1 MADEKQPSALL
12 RRHDQLK
19 RWEESDTNRASDSL
33 SSHNRK
39 VKFQDGCVFLAACS
53 SGDCEEVLRML
64 EKNADINTANID
76 GLTALHQACID
87 DNLDMVEFLVEHS
100 ADVDVCD
107 NEGWTPLHATA
118 SCGFTEIARY
128 LLRIGANVAAV
139 NNDGDLPFD
148 ICEDGE
154 MEALLQE
161 EMDRQGVDADAA
173 RSEEENQML
182 ADANKWLSNKSV
194 KEKRHPKTGATAL
207 HVACAKGYMKVIS
220 VLMQAGSDINAKD
233 CDGWTPLHAAAHW
246 GQEEACKVLAEHM
259 CDMETKNNAGQSAFD
274 VADSEIIKL
283 LEELKTKQATLKDT
297 ADVQNEII
305 QHRGQHQKRRPV
317 TTTITNLDQ
326 PDNDPRSSVTRM
338 SGDQKQSVTLKT
350 KERGDPNL
358 IHQTTPESVV
368 EKDPTGKTGS
378 SSEGEGE
385 ESSES
390 ETEKQNAINNQT
402 SGVKQVHD
410 IPSTTT
416 VEIQKP
422 EMPKI
427 DEKGELGQISND
439 LDTQNEA
446 DKVEISIKDQVPR
459 IERIGDGDNQLT
471 AKEKEQ
477 DKVEK
482 ESDEKNEEMKESEEK
497 EVAPSPPPKDEGPDK
512 GMAPRREPISRSI
525 SAPEPPLPA
534 QEQVPLPNEISK
546 PTNPKEVPS
555 WRAGLRK
562 TGSTSQVTGSVMSKE
577 KDTDKSLARS
587 ASSPRLDNNQD
598 KTGNKVSFP
607 PSSISETPDS
617 RSTDRYGSQYG
628 STGPYRRPTSFTST
642 SSSYLP
648 AYIPYYSRQQENNER
663 REREKESAAAANSRL
678 TGSTTPTSS
687 SGSSMSSSMSSSSSS
702 NIITSPYS
710 NYQFS
715 KRSYEPPRRDEEA
728 ETLRKARAKRARET
742 RRSTQGVTL
751 EDIQQA
757 EKALKDP
764 SKVTST
770 TTGTTTTTTSSTS
783 GADDKSRVPEA
794 GSQKD
799 SERVPGLES
808 TKKEVSASED
818 TTVLRRRTLEERR
831 QDDLRSSYRKSR
843 DSVKDYSTDSAY
855 IPRRERNT
863 LSTSDGSSTTSSLN
877 AGSGLTR
884 VSSLRTNRIRNGEL
898 ESRNEDK
905 DKEERQKDSK
915 DDSQEKSHDMRT
927 VRARRTRKERRSTG
941 IVSYDAKNDKMLT
954 FPIDFCFK
962 DEDEKEEEKEEKKE
976 DKKETEDKSSYRHR
990 GQYSSTSD
998 VGDKYSS
1005 RSSYADHYQS
1015 TPSLDSNYK
1024 KLYEDE
1030 KYTTE
1035 RLRKELERTKK
1046 ELIEAKAELDRLVKR
1061 TEANKAADSN
1071 DKREKRA
1078 LERKLSEMEEELK
1091 KMDQLRDDN
1100 KRLKEEN
1107 GALIRVIS
1115 KLSK

>member
-19 RWEESDTNRASDSL
+19 RWEESDTNRASTTL
-33 SSHNRK
+33 SSHNKK

-53 SGDCEEVLRML
+53 SGDCDEVLRMI

-128 LLRIGANVAAV
+128 LIRIGANVAAV

-207 HVACAKGYMKVIS
+207 HVASAKGYMKVIS
-220 VLMQAGSDINAKD
+220 VLIQAGSDINAKD

-259 CDMETKNNAGQSAFD
+259 CDMDIKNNAGQSAFD

-283 LEELKTKQATLKDT
+283 MEELKTKQCKDT
-297 ADVQNEII
+297 ADSQNEII
-305 QHRGQHQKRRPV
+305 QHRGQHQKRSRSDSTRPV

-326 PDNDPRSSVTRM
+326 PDTDPRSSVTRM

-358 IHQTTPESVV
+358 IHQTTPES
-368 EKDPTGKTGS
+368 EKEPTGKTSS

-390 ETEKQNAINNQT
+390 ETGKNSTEKQNAINNQT

-410 IPSTTT
+410 KPSTTT

-471 AKEKEQ
+471 
-477 DKVEK
+477 
-482 ESDEKNEEMKESEEK
+482 
-497 EVAPSPPPKDEGPDK
+497 
-512 GMAPRREPISRSI
+512 
-525 SAPEPPLPA
+525 
-534 QEQVPLPNEISK
+534 VPLPNEISK

-598 KTGNKVSFP
+598 KSGNKVSFP
-607 PSSISETPDS
+607 ASTVSETSDS
-617 RSTDRYGSQYG
+617 RSTDR
-628 STGPYRRPTSFTST
+628 
-642 SSSYLP
+642 
-648 AYIPYYSRQQENNER
+648 
-663 REREKESAAAANSRL
+663 
-678 TGSTTPTSS
+678 
-687 SGSSMSSSMSSSSSS
+687 
-702 NIITSPYS
+702 
-710 NYQFS
+710 
-715 KRSYEPPRRDEEA
+715 SYEPPKRDEEA

-783 GADDKSRVPEA
+783 VTDDKSRVSEA

-808 TKKEVSASED
+808 TKKEVSATED
-818 TTVLRRRTLEERR
+818 TTVPRRRTLEERR

-843 DSVKDYSTDSAY
+843 DTTKDYSTDSAY
-855 IPRRERNT
+855 IPRRDRNT
-863 LSTSDGSSTTSSLN
+863 LSTSDSSSTTSSLN
-877 AGSGLTR
+877 TGSGLTR
-884 VSSLRTNRIRNGEL
+884 TSSLRTNRIRNGEL
-898 ESRNEDK
+898 ESRNEE
-905 DKEERQKDSK
+905 KEERLKDSK

-954 FPIDFCFK
+954 LPIDFCFEK
-962 DEDEKEEEKEEKKE
+962 DEDEKEEEKEE
-976 DKKETEDKSSYRHR
+976 KKETEDKSSYRHR

-1005 RSSYADHYQS
+1005 RPSSYADHYQS

-1046 ELIEAKAELDRLVKR
+1046 ELLDAKAELDRLVKR
-1061 TEANKAADSN
+1061 TEANKASDSN

-1091 KMDQLRDDN
+1091 KMDQLKDDN

>member
-19 RWEESDTNRASDSL
+19 RWEESDTNKASTTL
-33 SSHNRK
+33 STHNKK

-53 SGDCEEVLRML
+53 SGDCDEVLRMI

-128 LLRIGANVAAV
+128 LIRIGANVAAV

-220 VLMQAGSDINAKD
+220 VLIQAGSDINAKD

-259 CDMETKNNAGQSAFD
+259 CDMEIKNNAGQSAFD

-283 LEELKTKQATLKDT
+283 LEELKIKQATFKDT

-326 PDNDPRSSVTRM
+326 PDTDPRSSVTRM

-358 IHQTTPESVV
+358 IHQTTPESVS
-368 EKDPTGKTGS
+368 EKDPTSKTSS
-378 SSEGEGE
+378 SSEGEAE

-402 SGVKQVHD
+402 SGVKKVHD
-410 IPSTTT
+410 KPSTTT

-459 IERIGDGDNQLT
+459 IDRIGDGDNQLT

-482 ESDEKNEEMKESEEK
+482 ESDEKKEEIKETEEK
-497 EVAPSPPPKDEGPDK
+497 EVVPPTPAKDDGLDT
-512 GMAPRREPISRSI
+512 GMAPVREPISRSI

-534 QEQVPLPNEISK
+534 QEQ
-546 PTNPKEVPS
+546 
-555 WRAGLRK
+555 
-562 TGSTSQVTGSVMSKE
+562 
-577 KDTDKSLARS
+577 DKS
-587 ASSPRLDNNQD
+587 
-598 KTGNKVSFP
+598 GHKVSFP
-607 PSSISETPDS
+607 ASTVSETSDS
-617 RSTDRYGSQYG
+617 RSTDR
-628 STGPYRRPTSFTST
+628 
-642 SSSYLP
+642 
-648 AYIPYYSRQQENNER
+648 
-663 REREKESAAAANSRL
+663 
-678 TGSTTPTSS
+678 
-687 SGSSMSSSMSSSSSS
+687 
-702 NIITSPYS
+702 
-710 NYQFS
+710 
-715 KRSYEPPRRDEEA
+715 SYEPPKRDEEA

-783 GADDKSRVPEA
+783 STDDKSRVPEV

-808 TKKEVSASED
+808 TKKEVSTTED

-831 QDDLRSSYRKSR
+831 QDDLRGSYRKSR
-843 DSVKDYSTDSAY
+843 DATKDYSTDS
-855 IPRRERNT
+855 
-863 LSTSDGSSTTSSLN
+863 
-877 AGSGLTR
+877 
-884 VSSLRTNRIRNGEL
+884 
-898 ESRNEDK
+898 
-905 DKEERQKDSK
+905 
-915 DDSQEKSHDMRT
+915 DSQEKSHDMRT

-941 IVSYDAKNDKMLT
+941 IVSYDAKNDE
-954 FPIDFCFK
+954 D
-962 DEDEKEEEKEEKKE
+962 DEKEEEKEE
-976 DKKETEDKSSYRHR
+976 KKETEDKSSYRHR

-1005 RSSYADHYQS
+1005 RPSSYADHYQS

-1030 KYTTE
+1030 KYTTD
-1035 RLRKELERTKK
+1035 RLRKELDRTKK
-1046 ELIEAKAELDRLVKR
+1046 ELLDAKAELDRLVKR
-1061 TEANKAADSN
+1061 TEANKASDSN

-1091 KMDQLRDDN
+1091 HMDKIRAEN
-1100 KRLKEEN
+1100 TKLKEEN
-1107 GALIRVIS
+1107 RALTRVIS

>member
-390 ETEKQNAINNQT
+390 ETGKNTTEKQNAINNQT

-471 AKEKEQ
+471 
-477 DKVEK
+477 
-482 ESDEKNEEMKESEEK
+482 
-497 EVAPSPPPKDEGPDK
+497 
-512 GMAPRREPISRSI
+512 
-525 SAPEPPLPA
+525 
-534 QEQVPLPNEISK
+534 
-546 PTNPKEVPS
+546 
-555 WRAGLRK
+555 
-562 TGSTSQVTGSVMSKE
+562 
-577 KDTDKSLARS
+577 
-587 ASSPRLDNNQD
+587 D

-617 RSTDRYGSQYG
+617 RSTD
-628 STGPYRRPTSFTST
+628 
-642 SSSYLP
+642 
-648 AYIPYYSRQQENNER
+648 
-663 REREKESAAAANSRL
+663 
-678 TGSTTPTSS
+678 
-687 SGSSMSSSMSSSSSS
+687 
-702 NIITSPYS
+702 
-710 NYQFS
+710 
-715 KRSYEPPRRDEEA
+715 RSYEPPRRDEEA

>member
-19 RWEESDTNRASDSL
+19 RWEESDTNRASTTL
-33 SSHNRK
+33 SSHNKK

-53 SGDCEEVLRML
+53 SGDCDEVLRMI

-128 LLRIGANVAAV
+128 LIRIGANVAAV

-207 HVACAKGYMKVIS
+207 HVASAKGYMKVIS
-220 VLMQAGSDINAKD
+220 VLIQAGSDINAKD

-259 CDMETKNNAGQSAFD
+259 CDMDIKNNAGQSAFD

-283 LEELKTKQATLKDT
+283 MEELKTKQCKDT
-297 ADVQNEII
+297 ADSQNEII
-305 QHRGQHQKRRPV
+305 QHRGQHQKRSRSDSTRPV

-326 PDNDPRSSVTRM
+326 PDTDPRSSVTRM

-358 IHQTTPESVV
+358 IHQTTPES
-368 EKDPTGKTGS
+368 EKEPTGKTSS

-390 ETEKQNAINNQT
+390 ETGKNSTEKQNAINNQT
-402 SGVKQVHD
+402 SGVK
-410 IPSTTT
+410 
-416 VEIQKP
+416 
-422 EMPKI
+422 
-427 DEKGELGQISND
+427 
-439 LDTQNEA
+439 
-446 DKVEISIKDQVPR
+446 
-459 IERIGDGDNQLT
+459 
-471 AKEKEQ
+471 
-477 DKVEK
+477 
-482 ESDEKNEEMKESEEK
+482 
-497 EVAPSPPPKDEGPDK
+497 
-512 GMAPRREPISRSI
+512 
-525 SAPEPPLPA
+525 
-534 QEQVPLPNEISK
+534 QVPLPNEISK

-598 KTGNKVSFP
+598 KSGNKVSFP
-607 PSSISETPDS
+607 ASTVSETSDS
-617 RSTDRYGSQYG
+617 RSTDRYSSQYG
-628 STGPYRRPTSFTST
+628 SSGPYRRPTSFTST

-648 AYIPYYSRQQENNER
+648 AYIPYYTRQQENNER
-663 REREKESAAAANSRL
+663 REREKESAAAGNSRL
-678 TGSTTPTSS
+678 SGSTTPTSS
-687 SGSSMSSSMSSSSSS
+687 TGSSMSSSMSSSSSS

-715 KRSYEPPRRDEEA
+715 KRSYEPPKRDEEA

-783 GADDKSRVPEA
+783 VTDDKSRVSEA

-808 TKKEVSASED
+808 TKKEVSATED
-818 TTVLRRRTLEERR
+818 TTVPRRRTLEERR

-843 DSVKDYSTDSAY
+843 DTTKDYSTDSAY
-855 IPRRERNT
+855 IPRRDRNT
-863 LSTSDGSSTTSSLN
+863 LSTSDSSSTTSSLN
-877 AGSGLTR
+877 TGSGLTR
-884 VSSLRTNRIRNGEL
+884 TSSLRTNRIRNGEL
-898 ESRNEDK
+898 ESRNEE
-905 DKEERQKDSK
+905 KEERLKDSK

-954 FPIDFCFK
+954 LPIDFCFEK
-962 DEDEKEEEKEEKKE
+962 DEDEKEEEKEE
-976 DKKETEDKSSYRHR
+976 KKETEDKSSYRHR

-1005 RSSYADHYQS
+1005 RPSSYADHYQS

-1046 ELIEAKAELDRLVKR
+1046 ELLDAKAELDRLVKR
-1061 TEANKAADSN
+1061 TEANKASDSN

-1091 KMDQLRDDN
+1091 KMDQLKDDN

>member
-19 RWEESDTNRASDSL
+19 RWEESDTNKASTTL
-33 SSHNRK
+33 STHNKK

-53 SGDCEEVLRML
+53 SGDCDEVLRMI

-128 LLRIGANVAAV
+128 LIRIGANVAAV

-220 VLMQAGSDINAKD
+220 VLIQAGSDINAKD

-259 CDMETKNNAGQSAFD
+259 CDMEIKNNAGQSAFD

-283 LEELKTKQATLKDT
+283 LEELKIKQATFKDT

-326 PDNDPRSSVTRM
+326 PDTDPRSSVTRM

-358 IHQTTPESVV
+358 IHQTTPESVS
-368 EKDPTGKTGS
+368 EKDPTSKTSS
-378 SSEGEGE
+378 SSEGEAE

-402 SGVKQVHD
+402 SGVK
-410 IPSTTT
+410 
-416 VEIQKP
+416 K
-422 EMPKI
+422 
-427 DEKGELGQISND
+427 
-439 LDTQNEA
+439 
-446 DKVEISIKDQVPR
+446 
-459 IERIGDGDNQLT
+459 

-482 ESDEKNEEMKESEEK
+482 ESDEKKEEIKETEEK
-497 EVAPSPPPKDEGPDK
+497 EVVPPTPAKDDGLDT
-512 GMAPRREPISRSI
+512 GMAPVREPISRSI

-534 QEQVPLPNEISK
+534 QEQ
-546 PTNPKEVPS
+546 
-555 WRAGLRK
+555 
-562 TGSTSQVTGSVMSKE
+562 
-577 KDTDKSLARS
+577 DKS
-587 ASSPRLDNNQD
+587 
-598 KTGNKVSFP
+598 GHKVSFP
-607 PSSISETPDS
+607 ASTVSETSDS
-617 RSTDRYGSQYG
+617 RSTDR
-628 STGPYRRPTSFTST
+628 
-642 SSSYLP
+642 
-648 AYIPYYSRQQENNER
+648 
-663 REREKESAAAANSRL
+663 
-678 TGSTTPTSS
+678 
-687 SGSSMSSSMSSSSSS
+687 
-702 NIITSPYS
+702 
-710 NYQFS
+710 
-715 KRSYEPPRRDEEA
+715 SYEPPKRDEEA

-783 GADDKSRVPEA
+783 STDDKSRVPEV

-808 TKKEVSASED
+808 TKKEVSTTED

-831 QDDLRSSYRKSR
+831 QDDLRGSYRKSR
-843 DSVKDYSTDSAY
+843 DATKDYSTDSAY

-863 LSTSDGSSTTSSLN
+863 LSTSDSSSTTSSLN
-877 AGSGLTR
+877 TGSGLTR
-884 VSSLRTNRIRNGEL
+884 ASSLRTNRIRNGEL
-898 ESRNEDK
+898 ESRNEE
-905 DKEERQKDSK
+905 KEERLKDSK

-941 IVSYDAKNDKMLT
+941 IVSYDAKNDE
-954 FPIDFCFK
+954 D
-962 DEDEKEEEKEEKKE
+962 DEKEEEKEE
-976 DKKETEDKSSYRHR
+976 KKETEDKSSYRHR

-1005 RSSYADHYQS
+1005 RPSSYADHYQS

-1030 KYTTE
+1030 KYTTD
-1035 RLRKELERTKK
+1035 RLRKELDRTKK
-1046 ELIEAKAELDRLVKR
+1046 ELLDAKAELDRLVKR
-1061 TEANKAADSN
+1061 TEANKASDSN

-1091 KMDQLRDDN
+1091 HMDKIRAEN
-1100 KRLKEEN
+1100 TKLKEEN
-1107 GALIRVIS
+1107 RALTRVIS

>member
-390 ETEKQNAINNQT
+390 ETGKNTTEKQNAINNQT

-534 QEQVPLPNEISK
+534 QEQ
-546 PTNPKEVPS
+546 
-555 WRAGLRK
+555 
-562 TGSTSQVTGSVMSKE
+562 
-577 KDTDKSLARS
+577 
-587 ASSPRLDNNQD
+587 D

-617 RSTDRYGSQYG
+617 RSTD
-628 STGPYRRPTSFTST
+628 
-642 SSSYLP
+642 
-648 AYIPYYSRQQENNER
+648 
-663 REREKESAAAANSRL
+663 
-678 TGSTTPTSS
+678 
-687 SGSSMSSSMSSSSSS
+687 
-702 NIITSPYS
+702 
-710 NYQFS
+710 
-715 KRSYEPPRRDEEA
+715 RSYEPPRRDEEA

>member
-12 RRHDQLK
+12 RRQDQLK
-19 RWEESDTNRASDSL
+19 RWKESDTNKASTTL
-33 SSHNRK
+33 SPHSRK

-53 SGDCEEVLRML
+53 SGDCDEVLRMI

-87 DNLDMVEFLVEHS
+87 DNLDMVEFLVDHN

-128 LLRIGANVAAV
+128 LIRIGANVAAV

-207 HVACAKGYMKVIS
+207 HVASAKGYMKVIS
-220 VLMQAGSDINAKD
+220 VLIQAGSDINAKD

-259 CDMETKNNAGQSAFD
+259 CDMEIKNNAGQSAFD

-283 LEELKTKQATLKDT
+283 MEELKTKQATFKDT
-297 ADVQNEII
+297 ADLQNEII
-305 QHRGQHQKRRPV
+305 QHRGQHQKRSRSDSTRPV
-317 TTTITNLDQ
+317 TTTITYVDQ
-326 PDNDPRSSVTRM
+326 PDTDPRSSVTRM

-358 IHQTTPESVV
+358 IHQSTPEA
-368 EKDPTGKTGS
+368 EPTAKTS
-378 SSEGEGE
+378 SSSEGE

-390 ETEKQNAINNQT
+390 ETGKNSTEKQNAINNQT

-410 IPSTTT
+410 KPSTTT

-446 DKVEISIKDQVPR
+446 DKVEISIKDEVPR
-459 IERIGDGDNQLT
+459 IDSLGDGDNQLT

-482 ESDEKNEEMKESEEK
+482 ESDEKKEEK
-497 EVAPSPPPKDEGPDK
+497 KEKEIAAPPPAKDAVPDK
-512 GMAPRREPISRSI
+512 GVTPGREPISRSI
-525 SAPEPPLPA
+525 SAPETPLPT
-534 QEQVPLPNEISK
+534 QEQ
-546 PTNPKEVPS
+546 
-555 WRAGLRK
+555 
-562 TGSTSQVTGSVMSKE
+562 E
-577 KDTDKSLARS
+577 KS
-587 ASSPRLDNNQD
+587 
-598 KTGNKVSFP
+598 GNKVSFP
-607 PSSISETPDS
+607 ATTVSDTSDS
-617 RSTDRYGSQYG
+617 RSTDR
-628 STGPYRRPTSFTST
+628 
-642 SSSYLP
+642 
-648 AYIPYYSRQQENNER
+648 
-663 REREKESAAAANSRL
+663 
-678 TGSTTPTSS
+678 
-687 SGSSMSSSMSSSSSS
+687 
-702 NIITSPYS
+702 
-710 NYQFS
+710 
-715 KRSYEPPRRDEEA
+715 SYEPPKRDEEA

-770 TTGTTTTTTSSTS
+770 TTGTTTTTTSSTT
-783 GADDKSRVPEA
+783 DDKSRVPDV
-794 GSQKD
+794 GSQRD

-808 TKKEVSASED
+808 TKKEVSATED

-831 QDDLRSSYRKSR
+831 QDDLRNSYRKSR
-843 DSVKDYSTDSAY
+843 DTTKDYSTDSAY
-855 IPRRERNT
+855 IPRRDRNT
-863 LSTSDGSSTTSSLN
+863 LSTSDSSSTTSSLN
-877 AGSGLTR
+877 TGSGLTR
-884 VSSLRTNRIRNGEL
+884 TSSLRTNRIRNGEL
-898 ESRNEDK
+898 ESRNEE
-905 DKEERQKDSK
+905 KEERLKDSK

-941 IVSYDAKNDKMLT
+941 IVSYDAKND
-954 FPIDFCFK
+954 

-976 DKKETEDKSSYRHR
+976 TEDK
-990 GQYSSTSD
+990 
-998 VGDKYSS
+998 VGIFV
-1005 RSSYADHYQS
+1005 H
-1015 TPSLDSNYK
+1015 
-1024 KLYEDE
+1024 
-1030 KYTTE
+1030 
-1035 RLRKELERTKK
+1035 
-1046 ELIEAKAELDRLVKR
+1046 
-1061 TEANKAADSN
+1061 
-1071 DKREKRA
+1071 
-1078 LERKLSEMEEELK
+1078 
-1091 KMDQLRDDN
+1091 
-1100 KRLKEEN
+1100 
-1107 GALIRVIS
+1107 
-1115 KLSK
+1115 

>member
-402 SGVKQVHD
+402 SGVK
-410 IPSTTT
+410 
-416 VEIQKP
+416 
-422 EMPKI
+422 
-427 DEKGELGQISND
+427 
-439 LDTQNEA
+439 
-446 DKVEISIKDQVPR
+446 
-459 IERIGDGDNQLT
+459 
-471 AKEKEQ
+471 
-477 DKVEK
+477 
-482 ESDEKNEEMKESEEK
+482 
-497 EVAPSPPPKDEGPDK
+497 
-512 GMAPRREPISRSI
+512 
-525 SAPEPPLPA
+525 
-534 QEQVPLPNEISK
+534 QVPLPNEISK

>member
-390 ETEKQNAINNQT
+390 ETGKNTTEKQNAINNQT

-471 AKEKEQ
+471 
-477 DKVEK
+477 
-482 ESDEKNEEMKESEEK
+482 
-497 EVAPSPPPKDEGPDK
+497 
-512 GMAPRREPISRSI
+512 
-525 SAPEPPLPA
+525 
-534 QEQVPLPNEISK
+534 
-546 PTNPKEVPS
+546 
-555 WRAGLRK
+555 
-562 TGSTSQVTGSVMSKE
+562 
-577 KDTDKSLARS
+577 
-587 ASSPRLDNNQD
+587 D

>member
-12 RRHDQLK
+12 RRQDQLK
-19 RWEESDTNRASDSL
+19 RWKESDTNKASTTL
-33 SSHNRK
+33 SPHSRK

-53 SGDCEEVLRML
+53 SGDCDEVLRMI

-87 DNLDMVEFLVEHS
+87 DNLDMVEFLVDHN

-128 LLRIGANVAAV
+128 LIRIGANVAAV

-207 HVACAKGYMKVIS
+207 HVASAKGYMKVIS
-220 VLMQAGSDINAKD
+220 VLIQAGSDINAKD

-259 CDMETKNNAGQSAFD
+259 CDMEIKNNAGQSAFD

-283 LEELKTKQATLKDT
+283 MEELKTKQATFKDT
-297 ADVQNEII
+297 ADLQNEII
-305 QHRGQHQKRRPV
+305 QHRGQHQKRSRSDS
-317 TTTITNLDQ
+317 T
-326 PDNDPRSSVTRM
+326 RSSVTRM

-358 IHQTTPESVV
+358 IHQSTPEA
-368 EKDPTGKTGS
+368 EPTAKTS
-378 SSEGEGE
+378 SSSEGE

-390 ETEKQNAINNQT
+390 ETGKNSTEKQNAINNQT

-410 IPSTTT
+410 KPSTTT

-446 DKVEISIKDQVPR
+446 DKVEISIKDEVPR
-459 IERIGDGDNQLT
+459 IDSLGDGDNQLT

-482 ESDEKNEEMKESEEK
+482 ESDEKKEEK
-497 EVAPSPPPKDEGPDK
+497 KEKEIAAPPPAKDAVPDK
-512 GMAPRREPISRSI
+512 GVTPGREPISRSI
-525 SAPEPPLPA
+525 SAPETPLPT
-534 QEQVPLPNEISK
+534 QEQVPLPNENSK

-577 KDTDKSLARS
+577 KETDKSLARS
-587 ASSPRLDNNQD
+587 ASSPRLDNNQE
-598 KTGNKVSFP
+598 KSGNKVSFP
-607 PSSISETPDS
+607 ATTVSDTSDS
-617 RSTDRYGSQYG
+617 RSTDRYNSQYG
-628 STGPYRRPTSFTST
+628 SGPYRRPTSFTSN
-642 SSSYLP
+642 SSYQSQ
-648 AYIPYYSRQQENNER
+648 YIPYYKQQQETNER
-663 REREKESAAAANSRL
+663 RERERESAAAGHSRL
-678 TGSTTPTSS
+678 TGSTTPTSTT
-687 SGSSMSSSMSSSSSS
+687 GSSMSSSMSSSSSS
-702 NIITSPYS
+702 NITSPYS
-710 NYQFS
+710 NYQFT
-715 KRSYEPPRRDEEA
+715 KRSYEPPKRDEEA

-770 TTGTTTTTTSSTS
+770 TTGTTTTTTSSTT
-783 GADDKSRVPEA
+783 DDKSRVPDV
-794 GSQKD
+794 GSQRD

-808 TKKEVSASED
+808 TKKEVSATED

-831 QDDLRSSYRKSR
+831 QDDLRNSYRKSR
-843 DSVKDYSTDSAY
+843 DTTKDYSTDSAY
-855 IPRRERNT
+855 IPRRDRNT
-863 LSTSDGSSTTSSLN
+863 LSTSDSSSTTSSLN
-877 AGSGLTR
+877 TGSGLTR
-884 VSSLRTNRIRNGEL
+884 TSSLRTNRIRNGEL
-898 ESRNEDK
+898 ESRNEE
-905 DKEERQKDSK
+905 KEERLKDSK

-941 IVSYDAKNDKMLT
+941 IVSYDAKND
-954 FPIDFCFK
+954 

-976 DKKETEDKSSYRHR
+976 TEDK
-990 GQYSSTSD
+990 
-998 VGDKYSS
+998 VGIFV
-1005 RSSYADHYQS
+1005 H
-1015 TPSLDSNYK
+1015 
-1024 KLYEDE
+1024 
-1030 KYTTE
+1030 
-1035 RLRKELERTKK
+1035 
-1046 ELIEAKAELDRLVKR
+1046 
-1061 TEANKAADSN
+1061 
-1071 DKREKRA
+1071 
-1078 LERKLSEMEEELK
+1078 
-1091 KMDQLRDDN
+1091 
-1100 KRLKEEN
+1100 
-1107 GALIRVIS
+1107 
-1115 KLSK
+1115 

>member
-19 RWEESDTNRASDSL
+19 RWEESDTNRASTTL
-33 SSHNRK
+33 SSHNKK

-53 SGDCEEVLRML
+53 SGDCDEVLRMI

-128 LLRIGANVAAV
+128 LIRIGANVAAV

-207 HVACAKGYMKVIS
+207 HVASAKGYMKVIS
-220 VLMQAGSDINAKD
+220 VLIQAGSDINAKD

-259 CDMETKNNAGQSAFD
+259 CDMDIKNNAGQSAFD

-283 LEELKTKQATLKDT
+283 MEELKTKQCKDT
-297 ADVQNEII
+297 ADSQNEII
-305 QHRGQHQKRRPV
+305 QHRGQHQKRSRSDSTRPV

-326 PDNDPRSSVTRM
+326 PDTDPRSSVTRM

-358 IHQTTPESVV
+358 IHQTTPES
-368 EKDPTGKTGS
+368 EKEPTGKTSS

-402 SGVKQVHD
+402 SGVK
-410 IPSTTT
+410 
-416 VEIQKP
+416 
-422 EMPKI
+422 
-427 DEKGELGQISND
+427 
-439 LDTQNEA
+439 
-446 DKVEISIKDQVPR
+446 
-459 IERIGDGDNQLT
+459 
-471 AKEKEQ
+471 
-477 DKVEK
+477 
-482 ESDEKNEEMKESEEK
+482 
-497 EVAPSPPPKDEGPDK
+497 
-512 GMAPRREPISRSI
+512 
-525 SAPEPPLPA
+525 
-534 QEQVPLPNEISK
+534 QVPLPNEISK

-598 KTGNKVSFP
+598 KSGNKVSFP
-607 PSSISETPDS
+607 ASTVSETSDS
-617 RSTDRYGSQYG
+617 RSTDRYSSQYG
-628 STGPYRRPTSFTST
+628 SSGPYRRPTSFTST

-648 AYIPYYSRQQENNER
+648 AYIPYYTRQQENNER
-663 REREKESAAAANSRL
+663 REREKESAAAGNSRL
-678 TGSTTPTSS
+678 SGSTTPTSS
-687 SGSSMSSSMSSSSSS
+687 TGSSMSSSMSSSSSS

-715 KRSYEPPRRDEEA
+715 KRSYEPPKRDEEA

-783 GADDKSRVPEA
+783 VTDDKSRVSEA

-808 TKKEVSASED
+808 TKKEVSATED
-818 TTVLRRRTLEERR
+818 TTVPRRRTLEERR

-843 DSVKDYSTDSAY
+843 DTTKDYSTDSAY
-855 IPRRERNT
+855 IPRRDRNT
-863 LSTSDGSSTTSSLN
+863 LSTSDSSSTTSSLN
-877 AGSGLTR
+877 TGSGLTR
-884 VSSLRTNRIRNGEL
+884 TSSLRTNRIRNGEL
-898 ESRNEDK
+898 ESRNEE
-905 DKEERQKDSK
+905 KEERLKDSK

-954 FPIDFCFK
+954 LPIDFCFEK
-962 DEDEKEEEKEEKKE
+962 DEDEKEEEKEE
-976 DKKETEDKSSYRHR
+976 KKETEDKSSYRHR

-1005 RSSYADHYQS
+1005 RPSSYADHYQS

-1046 ELIEAKAELDRLVKR
+1046 ELLDAKAELDRLVKR
-1061 TEANKAADSN
+1061 TEANKASDSN

-1091 KMDQLRDDN
+1091 KMDQLKDDN

>member
-19 RWEESDTNRASDSL
+19 RWEESDTNRASTTL
-33 SSHNRK
+33 SSHNKK

-53 SGDCEEVLRML
+53 SGDCDEVLRMI

-128 LLRIGANVAAV
+128 LIRIGANVAAV

-207 HVACAKGYMKVIS
+207 HVASAKGYMKVIS
-220 VLMQAGSDINAKD
+220 VLIQAGSDINAKD

-259 CDMETKNNAGQSAFD
+259 CDMDIKNNAGQSAFD

-283 LEELKTKQATLKDT
+283 MEELKTKQCKDT
-297 ADVQNEII
+297 ADSQNEII
-305 QHRGQHQKRRPV
+305 QHRGQHQKRSRSDSTRPV

-326 PDNDPRSSVTRM
+326 PDTDPRSSVTRM

-358 IHQTTPESVV
+358 IHQTTPES
-368 EKDPTGKTGS
+368 EKEPTGKTSS

-410 IPSTTT
+410 KPSTTT

-471 AKEKEQ
+471 
-477 DKVEK
+477 
-482 ESDEKNEEMKESEEK
+482 
-497 EVAPSPPPKDEGPDK
+497 
-512 GMAPRREPISRSI
+512 
-525 SAPEPPLPA
+525 
-534 QEQVPLPNEISK
+534 VPLPNEISK

-598 KTGNKVSFP
+598 KSGNKVSFP
-607 PSSISETPDS
+607 ASTVSETSDS
-617 RSTDRYGSQYG
+617 RSTDRYSSQYG
-628 STGPYRRPTSFTST
+628 SSGPYRRPTSFTST

-648 AYIPYYSRQQENNER
+648 AYIPYYTRQQENNER
-663 REREKESAAAANSRL
+663 REREKESAAAGNSRL
-678 TGSTTPTSS
+678 SGSTTPTSS
-687 SGSSMSSSMSSSSSS
+687 TGSSMSSSMSSSSSS

-715 KRSYEPPRRDEEA
+715 KRSYEPPKRDEEA

-783 GADDKSRVPEA
+783 VTDDKSRVSEA

-808 TKKEVSASED
+808 TKKEVSATED
-818 TTVLRRRTLEERR
+818 TTVPRRRTLEERR

-843 DSVKDYSTDSAY
+843 DTTKDYSTDSAY
-855 IPRRERNT
+855 IPRRDRNT
-863 LSTSDGSSTTSSLN
+863 LSTSDSSSTTSSLN
-877 AGSGLTR
+877 TGSGLTR
-884 VSSLRTNRIRNGEL
+884 TSSLRTNRIRNGEL
-898 ESRNEDK
+898 ESRNEE
-905 DKEERQKDSK
+905 KEERLKDSK

-954 FPIDFCFK
+954 LPIDFCFEK
-962 DEDEKEEEKEEKKE
+962 DEDEKEEEKEE
-976 DKKETEDKSSYRHR
+976 KKETEDKSSYRHR

-1005 RSSYADHYQS
+1005 RPSSYADHYQS

-1046 ELIEAKAELDRLVKR
+1046 ELLDAKAELDRLVKR
-1061 TEANKAADSN
+1061 TEANKASDSN

-1091 KMDQLRDDN
+1091 KMDQLKDDN

>member
-12 RRHDQLK
+12 RRQDQLK
-19 RWEESDTNRASDSL
+19 RWKESDTNKASTTL
-33 SSHNRK
+33 SPHSRK

-53 SGDCEEVLRML
+53 SGDCDEVLRMI

-87 DNLDMVEFLVEHS
+87 DNLDMVEFLVDHN

-128 LLRIGANVAAV
+128 LIRIGANVAAV

-207 HVACAKGYMKVIS
+207 HVASAKGYMKVIS
-220 VLMQAGSDINAKD
+220 VLIQAGSDINAKD

-259 CDMETKNNAGQSAFD
+259 CDMEIKNNAGQSAFD

-283 LEELKTKQATLKDT
+283 MEELKTKQATFKDT
-297 ADVQNEII
+297 ADLQNEII
-305 QHRGQHQKRRPV
+305 QHRGQHQKRSRSDSTRPV
-317 TTTITNLDQ
+317 TTTITYVDQ
-326 PDNDPRSSVTRM
+326 PDTDPRSSVTRM

-358 IHQTTPESVV
+358 IHQSTPEA
-368 EKDPTGKTGS
+368 EPTAKTS
-378 SSEGEGE
+378 SSSEGE

-390 ETEKQNAINNQT
+390 ETGKNSTEKQNAINNQT

-410 IPSTTT
+410 KPSTTT

-446 DKVEISIKDQVPR
+446 DKVEISIKDEVPR
-459 IERIGDGDNQLT
+459 IDSLGDGDNQLT
-471 AKEKEQ
+471 
-477 DKVEK
+477 
-482 ESDEKNEEMKESEEK
+482 
-497 EVAPSPPPKDEGPDK
+497 
-512 GMAPRREPISRSI
+512 
-525 SAPEPPLPA
+525 
-534 QEQVPLPNEISK
+534 VPLPNENSK

-577 KDTDKSLARS
+577 KETDKSLARS
-587 ASSPRLDNNQD
+587 ASSPRLDNNQE
-598 KTGNKVSFP
+598 KSGNKVSFP
-607 PSSISETPDS
+607 ATTVSDTSDS
-617 RSTDRYGSQYG
+617 RSTDRYNSQYG
-628 STGPYRRPTSFTST
+628 SGPYRRPTSFTSN
-642 SSSYLP
+642 SSYQSQ
-648 AYIPYYSRQQENNER
+648 YIPYYKQQQETNER
-663 REREKESAAAANSRL
+663 RERERESAAAGHSRL
-678 TGSTTPTSS
+678 TGSTTPTSTT
-687 SGSSMSSSMSSSSSS
+687 GSSMSSSMSSSSSS
-702 NIITSPYS
+702 NITSPYS
-710 NYQFS
+710 NYQFT
-715 KRSYEPPRRDEEA
+715 KRSYEPPKRDEEA

-770 TTGTTTTTTSSTS
+770 TTGTTTTTTSSTT
-783 GADDKSRVPEA
+783 DDKSRVPDV
-794 GSQKD
+794 GSQRD

-808 TKKEVSASED
+808 TKKEVSATED

-831 QDDLRSSYRKSR
+831 QDDLRNSYRKSR
-843 DSVKDYSTDSAY
+843 DTTKDYSTDSAY
-855 IPRRERNT
+855 IPRRDRNT
-863 LSTSDGSSTTSSLN
+863 LSTSDSSSTTSSLN
-877 AGSGLTR
+877 TGSGLTR
-884 VSSLRTNRIRNGEL
+884 TSSLRTNRIRNGEL
-898 ESRNEDK
+898 ESRNEE
-905 DKEERQKDSK
+905 KEERLKDSK

-941 IVSYDAKNDKMLT
+941 IVSYDAKND
-954 FPIDFCFK
+954 

-976 DKKETEDKSSYRHR
+976 TEDK
-990 GQYSSTSD
+990 
-998 VGDKYSS
+998 VGIFV
-1005 RSSYADHYQS
+1005 H
-1015 TPSLDSNYK
+1015 
-1024 KLYEDE
+1024 
-1030 KYTTE
+1030 
-1035 RLRKELERTKK
+1035 
-1046 ELIEAKAELDRLVKR
+1046 
-1061 TEANKAADSN
+1061 
-1071 DKREKRA
+1071 
-1078 LERKLSEMEEELK
+1078 
-1091 KMDQLRDDN
+1091 
-1100 KRLKEEN
+1100 
-1107 GALIRVIS
+1107 
-1115 KLSK
+1115 

>member
-390 ETEKQNAINNQT
+390 ETGKNTTEKQNAINNQT

-617 RSTDRYGSQYG
+617 RSTD
-628 STGPYRRPTSFTST
+628 
-642 SSSYLP
+642 
-648 AYIPYYSRQQENNER
+648 
-663 REREKESAAAANSRL
+663 
-678 TGSTTPTSS
+678 
-687 SGSSMSSSMSSSSSS
+687 
-702 NIITSPYS
+702 
-710 NYQFS
+710 
-715 KRSYEPPRRDEEA
+715 RSYEPPRRDEEA

>member
-12 RRHDQLK
+12 RRQDQLK
-19 RWEESDTNRASDSL
+19 RWKESDTNKASTTL
-33 SSHNRK
+33 SPHSRK

-53 SGDCEEVLRML
+53 SGDCDEVLRMI

-87 DNLDMVEFLVEHS
+87 DNLDMVEFLVDHN

-128 LLRIGANVAAV
+128 LIRIGANVAAV

-207 HVACAKGYMKVIS
+207 HVASAKGYMKVIS
-220 VLMQAGSDINAKD
+220 VLIQAGSDINAKD

-259 CDMETKNNAGQSAFD
+259 CDMEIKNNAGQSAFD

-283 LEELKTKQATLKDT
+283 MEELKTKQATFKDT
-297 ADVQNEII
+297 ADLQNEII
-305 QHRGQHQKRRPV
+305 QHRGQHQKRSRSDSTRPV
-317 TTTITNLDQ
+317 TTTITYVDQ
-326 PDNDPRSSVTRM
+326 PDTDPRSSVTRM

-358 IHQTTPESVV
+358 IHQSTPEA
-368 EKDPTGKTGS
+368 EPTAKTS
-378 SSEGEGE
+378 SSSEGE

-390 ETEKQNAINNQT
+390 ETGKNSTEKQNAINNQT

-410 IPSTTT
+410 KPSTTT

-446 DKVEISIKDQVPR
+446 DKVEISIKDEVPR
-459 IERIGDGDNQLT
+459 IDSLGDGDNQLT

-482 ESDEKNEEMKESEEK
+482 ESDEKKEEK
-497 EVAPSPPPKDEGPDK
+497 KEKEIAAPPPAKDAVPDK
-512 GMAPRREPISRSI
+512 GVTPGREPISRSI
-525 SAPEPPLPA
+525 SAPETPLPT
-534 QEQVPLPNEISK
+534 QEQ
-546 PTNPKEVPS
+546 
-555 WRAGLRK
+555 
-562 TGSTSQVTGSVMSKE
+562 E
-577 KDTDKSLARS
+577 KS
-587 ASSPRLDNNQD
+587 
-598 KTGNKVSFP
+598 GNKVSFP
-607 PSSISETPDS
+607 ATTVSDTSDS
-617 RSTDRYGSQYG
+617 RSTDRYNSQYG
-628 STGPYRRPTSFTST
+628 SGPYRRPTSFTSN
-642 SSSYLP
+642 SSYQSQ
-648 AYIPYYSRQQENNER
+648 YIPYYKQQQETNER
-663 REREKESAAAANSRL
+663 RERERESAAAGHSRL
-678 TGSTTPTSS
+678 TGSTTPTSTT
-687 SGSSMSSSMSSSSSS
+687 GSSMSSSMSSSSSS
-702 NIITSPYS
+702 NITSPYS
-710 NYQFS
+710 NYQFT
-715 KRSYEPPRRDEEA
+715 KRSYEPPKRDEEA

-770 TTGTTTTTTSSTS
+770 TTGTTTTTTSSTT
-783 GADDKSRVPEA
+783 DDKSRVPDV
-794 GSQKD
+794 GSQRD

-808 TKKEVSASED
+808 TKKEVSATED

-831 QDDLRSSYRKSR
+831 QDDLRNSYRKSR
-843 DSVKDYSTDSAY
+843 DTTKDYSTDSAY
-855 IPRRERNT
+855 IPRRDRNT
-863 LSTSDGSSTTSSLN
+863 LSTSDSSSTTSSLN
-877 AGSGLTR
+877 TGSGLTR
-884 VSSLRTNRIRNGEL
+884 TSSLRTNRIRNGEL
-898 ESRNEDK
+898 ESRNEE
-905 DKEERQKDSK
+905 KEERLKDSK

-941 IVSYDAKNDKMLT
+941 IVSYDAKND
-954 FPIDFCFK
+954 

-976 DKKETEDKSSYRHR
+976 TEDK
-990 GQYSSTSD
+990 
-998 VGDKYSS
+998 VGIFV
-1005 RSSYADHYQS
+1005 H
-1015 TPSLDSNYK
+1015 
-1024 KLYEDE
+1024 
-1030 KYTTE
+1030 
-1035 RLRKELERTKK
+1035 
-1046 ELIEAKAELDRLVKR
+1046 
-1061 TEANKAADSN
+1061 
-1071 DKREKRA
+1071 
-1078 LERKLSEMEEELK
+1078 
-1091 KMDQLRDDN
+1091 
-1100 KRLKEEN
+1100 
-1107 GALIRVIS
+1107 
-1115 KLSK
+1115 

>member
-390 ETEKQNAINNQT
+390 ETGKNTTEKQNAINNQT

-471 AKEKEQ
+471 
-477 DKVEK
+477 
-482 ESDEKNEEMKESEEK
+482 
-497 EVAPSPPPKDEGPDK
+497 
-512 GMAPRREPISRSI
+512 
-525 SAPEPPLPA
+525 
-534 QEQVPLPNEISK
+534 VPLPNEISK

>member
-19 RWEESDTNRASDSL
+19 RWEESDTNKASTTL
-33 SSHNRK
+33 STHNKK

-53 SGDCEEVLRML
+53 SGDCDEVLRMI

-128 LLRIGANVAAV
+128 LIRIGANVAAV

-220 VLMQAGSDINAKD
+220 VLIQAGSDINAKD

-259 CDMETKNNAGQSAFD
+259 CDMEIKNNAGQSAFD

-283 LEELKTKQATLKDT
+283 LEELKIKQATFKDT

-326 PDNDPRSSVTRM
+326 PDTDPRSSVTRM

-358 IHQTTPESVV
+358 IHQTTPESVS
-368 EKDPTGKTGS
+368 EKDPTSKTSS
-378 SSEGEGE
+378 SSEGEAE

-402 SGVKQVHD
+402 SGVK
-410 IPSTTT
+410 
-416 VEIQKP
+416 K
-422 EMPKI
+422 
-427 DEKGELGQISND
+427 
-439 LDTQNEA
+439 
-446 DKVEISIKDQVPR
+446 
-459 IERIGDGDNQLT
+459 
-471 AKEKEQ
+471 
-477 DKVEK
+477 
-482 ESDEKNEEMKESEEK
+482 
-497 EVAPSPPPKDEGPDK
+497 
-512 GMAPRREPISRSI
+512 
-525 SAPEPPLPA
+525 
-534 QEQVPLPNEISK
+534 
-546 PTNPKEVPS
+546 
-555 WRAGLRK
+555 
-562 TGSTSQVTGSVMSKE
+562 
-577 KDTDKSLARS
+577 DKS
-587 ASSPRLDNNQD
+587 
-598 KTGNKVSFP
+598 GHKVSFP
-607 PSSISETPDS
+607 ASTVSETSDS
-617 RSTDRYGSQYG
+617 RSTDR
-628 STGPYRRPTSFTST
+628 
-642 SSSYLP
+642 
-648 AYIPYYSRQQENNER
+648 
-663 REREKESAAAANSRL
+663 
-678 TGSTTPTSS
+678 
-687 SGSSMSSSMSSSSSS
+687 
-702 NIITSPYS
+702 
-710 NYQFS
+710 
-715 KRSYEPPRRDEEA
+715 SYEPPKRDEEA

-783 GADDKSRVPEA
+783 STDDKSRVPEV

-808 TKKEVSASED
+808 TKKEVSTTED

-831 QDDLRSSYRKSR
+831 QDDLRGSYRKSR
-843 DSVKDYSTDSAY
+843 DATKDYSTDSAY

-863 LSTSDGSSTTSSLN
+863 LSTSDSSSTTSSLN
-877 AGSGLTR
+877 TGSGLTR
-884 VSSLRTNRIRNGEL
+884 ASSLRTNRIRNGEL
-898 ESRNEDK
+898 ESRNEE
-905 DKEERQKDSK
+905 KEERLKDSK

-941 IVSYDAKNDKMLT
+941 IVSYDAKNDE
-954 FPIDFCFK
+954 D
-962 DEDEKEEEKEEKKE
+962 DEKEEEKEE
-976 DKKETEDKSSYRHR
+976 KKETEDKSSYRHR

-1005 RSSYADHYQS
+1005 RPSSYADHYQS

-1030 KYTTE
+1030 KYTTD
-1035 RLRKELERTKK
+1035 RLRKELDRTKK
-1046 ELIEAKAELDRLVKR
+1046 ELLDAKAELDRLVKR
-1061 TEANKAADSN
+1061 TEANKASDSN

-1091 KMDQLRDDN
+1091 HMDKIRAEN
-1100 KRLKEEN
+1100 TKLKEEN
-1107 GALIRVIS
+1107 RALTRVIS

>member
-12 RRHDQLK
+12 RRQDQLK
-19 RWEESDTNRASDSL
+19 RWKESDTNKASTTL
-33 SSHNRK
+33 SPHSRK

-53 SGDCEEVLRML
+53 SGDCDEVLRMI

-87 DNLDMVEFLVEHS
+87 DNLDMVEFLVDHN

-128 LLRIGANVAAV
+128 LIRIGANVAAV

-207 HVACAKGYMKVIS
+207 HVASAKGYMKVIS
-220 VLMQAGSDINAKD
+220 VLIQAGSDINAKD

-259 CDMETKNNAGQSAFD
+259 CDMEIKNNAGQSAFD

-283 LEELKTKQATLKDT
+283 MEELKTKQATFKDT
-297 ADVQNEII
+297 ADLQNEII
-305 QHRGQHQKRRPV
+305 QHRGQHQKRSRSDSTRPV
-317 TTTITNLDQ
+317 TTTITYVDQ
-326 PDNDPRSSVTRM
+326 PDTDPRSSVTRM

-358 IHQTTPESVV
+358 IHQSTPEA
-368 EKDPTGKTGS
+368 EPTAKTS
-378 SSEGEGE
+378 SSSEGE

-390 ETEKQNAINNQT
+390 ETGKNSTEKQNAINNQT

-410 IPSTTT
+410 KPSTTT

-446 DKVEISIKDQVPR
+446 DKVEISIKDEVPR
-459 IERIGDGDNQLT
+459 IDSLGDGDNQLT

-482 ESDEKNEEMKESEEK
+482 ESDEKKEEK
-497 EVAPSPPPKDEGPDK
+497 KEKEIAAPPPAKDAVPDK
-512 GMAPRREPISRSI
+512 GVTPGREPISRSI
-525 SAPEPPLPA
+525 SAPETPLPT
-534 QEQVPLPNEISK
+534 QEQVPLPNENSK

-577 KDTDKSLARS
+577 KETDKSLARS
-587 ASSPRLDNNQD
+587 ASSPRLDNNQE
-598 KTGNKVSFP
+598 KSGNKVSFP
-607 PSSISETPDS
+607 ATTVSDTSDS
-617 RSTDRYGSQYG
+617 RSTDR
-628 STGPYRRPTSFTST
+628 
-642 SSSYLP
+642 
-648 AYIPYYSRQQENNER
+648 
-663 REREKESAAAANSRL
+663 
-678 TGSTTPTSS
+678 
-687 SGSSMSSSMSSSSSS
+687 
-702 NIITSPYS
+702 
-710 NYQFS
+710 
-715 KRSYEPPRRDEEA
+715 SYEPPKRDEEA

-770 TTGTTTTTTSSTS
+770 TTGTTTTTTSSTT
-783 GADDKSRVPEA
+783 DDKSRVPDV
-794 GSQKD
+794 GSQRD

-808 TKKEVSASED
+808 TKKEVSATED

-831 QDDLRSSYRKSR
+831 QDDLRNSYRKSR
-843 DSVKDYSTDSAY
+843 DTTKDYSTDSAY
-855 IPRRERNT
+855 IPRRDRNT
-863 LSTSDGSSTTSSLN
+863 LSTSDSSSTTSSLN
-877 AGSGLTR
+877 TGSGLTR
-884 VSSLRTNRIRNGEL
+884 TSSLRTNRIRNGEL
-898 ESRNEDK
+898 ESRNEE
-905 DKEERQKDSK
+905 KEERLKDSK

-941 IVSYDAKNDKMLT
+941 IVSYDAKND
-954 FPIDFCFK
+954 

-976 DKKETEDKSSYRHR
+976 TEDK
-990 GQYSSTSD
+990 
-998 VGDKYSS
+998 VGIFV
-1005 RSSYADHYQS
+1005 H
-1015 TPSLDSNYK
+1015 
-1024 KLYEDE
+1024 
-1030 KYTTE
+1030 
-1035 RLRKELERTKK
+1035 
-1046 ELIEAKAELDRLVKR
+1046 
-1061 TEANKAADSN
+1061 
-1071 DKREKRA
+1071 
-1078 LERKLSEMEEELK
+1078 
-1091 KMDQLRDDN
+1091 
-1100 KRLKEEN
+1100 
-1107 GALIRVIS
+1107 
-1115 KLSK
+1115 

>member
-402 SGVKQVHD
+402 SGVK
-410 IPSTTT
+410 
-416 VEIQKP
+416 
-422 EMPKI
+422 
-427 DEKGELGQISND
+427 
-439 LDTQNEA
+439 
-446 DKVEISIKDQVPR
+446 
-459 IERIGDGDNQLT
+459 
-471 AKEKEQ
+471 
-477 DKVEK
+477 
-482 ESDEKNEEMKESEEK
+482 
-497 EVAPSPPPKDEGPDK
+497 
-512 GMAPRREPISRSI
+512 
-525 SAPEPPLPA
+525 
-534 QEQVPLPNEISK
+534 
-546 PTNPKEVPS
+546 
-555 WRAGLRK
+555 
-562 TGSTSQVTGSVMSKE
+562 
-577 KDTDKSLARS
+577 
-587 ASSPRLDNNQD
+587 QD

>member
-390 ETEKQNAINNQT
+390 ETGKNTTEKQNAINNQT
-402 SGVKQVHD
+402 SGVK
-410 IPSTTT
+410 
-416 VEIQKP
+416 
-422 EMPKI
+422 
-427 DEKGELGQISND
+427 
-439 LDTQNEA
+439 
-446 DKVEISIKDQVPR
+446 
-459 IERIGDGDNQLT
+459 
-471 AKEKEQ
+471 
-477 DKVEK
+477 
-482 ESDEKNEEMKESEEK
+482 
-497 EVAPSPPPKDEGPDK
+497 
-512 GMAPRREPISRSI
+512 
-525 SAPEPPLPA
+525 
-534 QEQVPLPNEISK
+534 QVPLPNEISK

>member
-390 ETEKQNAINNQT
+390 ETGKNTTEKQNAINNQT

-534 QEQVPLPNEISK
+534 QE
-546 PTNPKEVPS
+546 
-555 WRAGLRK
+555 
-562 TGSTSQVTGSVMSKE
+562 
-577 KDTDKSLARS
+577 
-587 ASSPRLDNNQD
+587 QD

>member
-390 ETEKQNAINNQT
+390 ETGKNTTEKQNAINNQT
-402 SGVKQVHD
+402 SGVK
-410 IPSTTT
+410 
-416 VEIQKP
+416 
-422 EMPKI
+422 
-427 DEKGELGQISND
+427 
-439 LDTQNEA
+439 
-446 DKVEISIKDQVPR
+446 
-459 IERIGDGDNQLT
+459 
-471 AKEKEQ
+471 
-477 DKVEK
+477 
-482 ESDEKNEEMKESEEK
+482 
-497 EVAPSPPPKDEGPDK
+497 
-512 GMAPRREPISRSI
+512 
-525 SAPEPPLPA
+525 
-534 QEQVPLPNEISK
+534 
-546 PTNPKEVPS
+546 
-555 WRAGLRK
+555 
-562 TGSTSQVTGSVMSKE
+562 
-577 KDTDKSLARS
+577 
-587 ASSPRLDNNQD
+587 QD

-617 RSTDRYGSQYG
+617 RSTD
-628 STGPYRRPTSFTST
+628 
-642 SSSYLP
+642 
-648 AYIPYYSRQQENNER
+648 
-663 REREKESAAAANSRL
+663 
-678 TGSTTPTSS
+678 
-687 SGSSMSSSMSSSSSS
+687 
-702 NIITSPYS
+702 
-710 NYQFS
+710 
-715 KRSYEPPRRDEEA
+715 RSYEPPRRDEEA

>member
-19 RWEESDTNRASDSL
+19 RWEESDTNKASTTL
-33 SSHNRK
+33 STHNKK

-53 SGDCEEVLRML
+53 SGDCDEVLRMI

-128 LLRIGANVAAV
+128 LIRIGANVAAV

-220 VLMQAGSDINAKD
+220 VLIQAGSDINAKD

-259 CDMETKNNAGQSAFD
+259 CDMEIKNNAGQSAFD

-283 LEELKTKQATLKDT
+283 LEELKIKQATFKDT

-326 PDNDPRSSVTRM
+326 PDTDPRSSVTRM

-358 IHQTTPESVV
+358 IHQTTPESVS
-368 EKDPTGKTGS
+368 EKDPTSKTSS
-378 SSEGEGE
+378 SSEGEAE

-402 SGVKQVHD
+402 SGVKKVHD
-410 IPSTTT
+410 KPSTTT

-459 IERIGDGDNQLT
+459 IDRIGDGDNQLT

-482 ESDEKNEEMKESEEK
+482 ESDEKKEEIKETEEK
-497 EVAPSPPPKDEGPDK
+497 EVVPPTPAKDDGLDT
-512 GMAPRREPISRSI
+512 GMAPVREPISRSI

-534 QEQVPLPNEISK
+534 QEQ
-546 PTNPKEVPS
+546 
-555 WRAGLRK
+555 
-562 TGSTSQVTGSVMSKE
+562 
-577 KDTDKSLARS
+577 DKS
-587 ASSPRLDNNQD
+587 
-598 KTGNKVSFP
+598 GHKVSFP
-607 PSSISETPDS
+607 ASTVSETSDS
-617 RSTDRYGSQYG
+617 RSTDR
-628 STGPYRRPTSFTST
+628 
-642 SSSYLP
+642 
-648 AYIPYYSRQQENNER
+648 
-663 REREKESAAAANSRL
+663 
-678 TGSTTPTSS
+678 
-687 SGSSMSSSMSSSSSS
+687 
-702 NIITSPYS
+702 
-710 NYQFS
+710 
-715 KRSYEPPRRDEEA
+715 SYEPPKRDEEA

-783 GADDKSRVPEA
+783 STDDKSRVPEV

-808 TKKEVSASED
+808 TKKEVSTTED

-831 QDDLRSSYRKSR
+831 QDDLRGSYRKSR
-843 DSVKDYSTDSAY
+843 DATKDYSTDSAY

-863 LSTSDGSSTTSSLN
+863 LSTSDSSSTTSSLN
-877 AGSGLTR
+877 TGSGLTR
-884 VSSLRTNRIRNGEL
+884 ASSLRTNRIRNGEL
-898 ESRNEDK
+898 ESRNEE
-905 DKEERQKDSK
+905 KEERLKDSK

-941 IVSYDAKNDKMLT
+941 IVSYDAKNDE
-954 FPIDFCFK
+954 D
-962 DEDEKEEEKEEKKE
+962 DEKEEEKEE
-976 DKKETEDKSSYRHR
+976 KKETEDKSSYRHR

-1005 RSSYADHYQS
+1005 RPSSYADHYQS

-1030 KYTTE
+1030 KYTTD
-1035 RLRKELERTKK
+1035 RLRKELDRTKK
-1046 ELIEAKAELDRLVKR
+1046 ELLDAKAELDRLVKR
-1061 TEANKAADSN
+1061 TEANKASDSN

-1091 KMDQLRDDN
+1091 HMDKIRAEN
-1100 KRLKEEN
+1100 TKLKEEN
-1107 GALIRVIS
+1107 RALTRVIS

>member
-19 RWEESDTNRASDSL
+19 RWEESDTNRASTTL
-33 SSHNRK
+33 SSHNKK

-53 SGDCEEVLRML
+53 SGDCDEVLRMI

-128 LLRIGANVAAV
+128 LIRIGANVAAV

-207 HVACAKGYMKVIS
+207 HVASAKGYMKVIS
-220 VLMQAGSDINAKD
+220 VLIQAGSDINAKD

-259 CDMETKNNAGQSAFD
+259 CDMDIKNNAGQSAFD

-283 LEELKTKQATLKDT
+283 MEELKTKQCKDT
-297 ADVQNEII
+297 ADSQNEII
-305 QHRGQHQKRRPV
+305 QHRGQHQKRSRSDSTRPV

-326 PDNDPRSSVTRM
+326 PDTDPRSSVTRM

-358 IHQTTPESVV
+358 IHQTTPES
-368 EKDPTGKTGS
+368 EKEPTGKTSS

-390 ETEKQNAINNQT
+390 ETGKNSTEKQNAINNQT

-410 IPSTTT
+410 KPSTTT

-471 AKEKEQ
+471 
-477 DKVEK
+477 
-482 ESDEKNEEMKESEEK
+482 
-497 EVAPSPPPKDEGPDK
+497 
-512 GMAPRREPISRSI
+512 
-525 SAPEPPLPA
+525 
-534 QEQVPLPNEISK
+534 VPLPNEISK

-598 KTGNKVSFP
+598 KSGNKVSFP
-607 PSSISETPDS
+607 ASTVSETSDS
-617 RSTDRYGSQYG
+617 RSTDRYSSQYG
-628 STGPYRRPTSFTST
+628 SSGPYRRPTSFTST

-648 AYIPYYSRQQENNER
+648 AYIPYYTRQQENNER
-663 REREKESAAAANSRL
+663 REREKESAAAGNSRL
-678 TGSTTPTSS
+678 SGSTTPTSS
-687 SGSSMSSSMSSSSSS
+687 TGSSMSSSMSSSSSS

-715 KRSYEPPRRDEEA
+715 KRSYEPPKRDEEA

-783 GADDKSRVPEA
+783 VTDDKSRVSEA

-808 TKKEVSASED
+808 TKKEVSATED
-818 TTVLRRRTLEERR
+818 TTVPRRRTLEERR

-843 DSVKDYSTDSAY
+843 DTTKDYSTDS
-855 IPRRERNT
+855 
-863 LSTSDGSSTTSSLN
+863 
-877 AGSGLTR
+877 
-884 VSSLRTNRIRNGEL
+884 
-898 ESRNEDK
+898 
-905 DKEERQKDSK
+905 
-915 DDSQEKSHDMRT
+915 DSQEKSHDMRT

-954 FPIDFCFK
+954 LPIDFCFEK
-962 DEDEKEEEKEEKKE
+962 DEDEKEEEKEE
-976 DKKETEDKSSYRHR
+976 KKETEDKSSYRHR

-1005 RSSYADHYQS
+1005 RPSSYADHYQS

-1046 ELIEAKAELDRLVKR
+1046 ELLDAKAELDRLVKR
-1061 TEANKAADSN
+1061 TEANKASDSN

-1091 KMDQLRDDN
+1091 KMDQLKDDN

>member
-12 RRHDQLK
+12 RRQDQLK
-19 RWEESDTNRASDSL
+19 RWKESDTNKASTTL
-33 SSHNRK
+33 SPHSRK

-53 SGDCEEVLRML
+53 SGDCDEVLRMI

-87 DNLDMVEFLVEHS
+87 DNLDMVEFLVDHN

-128 LLRIGANVAAV
+128 LIRIGANVAAV

-207 HVACAKGYMKVIS
+207 HVASAKGYMKVIS
-220 VLMQAGSDINAKD
+220 VLIQAGSDINAKD

-259 CDMETKNNAGQSAFD
+259 CDMEIKNNAGQSAFD

-283 LEELKTKQATLKDT
+283 MEELKTKQATFKDT
-297 ADVQNEII
+297 ADLQNEII
-305 QHRGQHQKRRPV
+305 QHRGQHQKRSRSDSTRPV
-317 TTTITNLDQ
+317 TTTITYVDQ
-326 PDNDPRSSVTRM
+326 PDTDPRSSVTRM

-358 IHQTTPESVV
+358 IHQSTPEA
-368 EKDPTGKTGS
+368 EPTAKTS
-378 SSEGEGE
+378 SSSEGE

-402 SGVKQVHD
+402 SGVKQV
-410 IPSTTT
+410 
-416 VEIQKP
+416 
-422 EMPKI
+422 
-427 DEKGELGQISND
+427 
-439 LDTQNEA
+439 
-446 DKVEISIKDQVPR
+446 
-459 IERIGDGDNQLT
+459 
-471 AKEKEQ
+471 
-477 DKVEK
+477 
-482 ESDEKNEEMKESEEK
+482 
-497 EVAPSPPPKDEGPDK
+497 
-512 GMAPRREPISRSI
+512 
-525 SAPEPPLPA
+525 
-534 QEQVPLPNEISK
+534 PLPNENSK

-577 KDTDKSLARS
+577 KETDKSLARS
-587 ASSPRLDNNQD
+587 ASSPRLDNNQE
-598 KTGNKVSFP
+598 KSGNKVSFP
-607 PSSISETPDS
+607 ATTVSDTSDS
-617 RSTDRYGSQYG
+617 RSTDRYNSQYG
-628 STGPYRRPTSFTST
+628 SGPYRRPTSFTSN
-642 SSSYLP
+642 SSYQSQ
-648 AYIPYYSRQQENNER
+648 YIPYYKQQQETNER
-663 REREKESAAAANSRL
+663 RERERESAAAGHSRL
-678 TGSTTPTSS
+678 TGSTTPTSTT
-687 SGSSMSSSMSSSSSS
+687 GSSMSSSMSSSSSS
-702 NIITSPYS
+702 NITSPYS
-710 NYQFS
+710 NYQFT
-715 KRSYEPPRRDEEA
+715 KRSYEPPKRDEEA

-770 TTGTTTTTTSSTS
+770 TTGTTTTTTSSTT
-783 GADDKSRVPEA
+783 DDKSRVPDV
-794 GSQKD
+794 GSQRD

-808 TKKEVSASED
+808 TKKEVSATED

-831 QDDLRSSYRKSR
+831 QDDLRNSYRKSR
-843 DSVKDYSTDSAY
+843 DTTKDYSTDSAY
-855 IPRRERNT
+855 IPRRDRNT
-863 LSTSDGSSTTSSLN
+863 LSTSDSSSTTSSLN
-877 AGSGLTR
+877 TGSGLTR
-884 VSSLRTNRIRNGEL
+884 TSSLRTNRIRNGEL
-898 ESRNEDK
+898 ESRNEE
-905 DKEERQKDSK
+905 KEERLKDSK

-941 IVSYDAKNDKMLT
+941 IVSYDAKND
-954 FPIDFCFK
+954 

-976 DKKETEDKSSYRHR
+976 TEDK
-990 GQYSSTSD
+990 
-998 VGDKYSS
+998 VGIFV
-1005 RSSYADHYQS
+1005 H
-1015 TPSLDSNYK
+1015 
-1024 KLYEDE
+1024 
-1030 KYTTE
+1030 
-1035 RLRKELERTKK
+1035 
-1046 ELIEAKAELDRLVKR
+1046 
-1061 TEANKAADSN
+1061 
-1071 DKREKRA
+1071 
-1078 LERKLSEMEEELK
+1078 
-1091 KMDQLRDDN
+1091 
-1100 KRLKEEN
+1100 
-1107 GALIRVIS
+1107 
-1115 KLSK
+1115 